1 MKLGVLWRNLGNS
14 SVYYPRLAKV
24 TGGATASILFCQL
37 FHWQSQLSHPDQW
50 VKKTLD
56 EIEKETGLSR
66 LEQEWARS
74 QLIKRS
80 LLKERFVKGHS
91 DTLEFWPDIDN
102 LEQRLNNFY
111 QENYNNP
118 AFFAKDEMPLQEP
131 NLSEL
136 PLENNLNS
144 VPSQLTT
151 EALVEVVVPREET
164 RENPNYSPKKYTS
177 PAYSF
182 THLSEERLEES
193 PTPSRM
199 VKTDKFFP
207 VRRQPVAVKVTPHY
221 QFNGPWESP
230 EQFEEFQRALL
241 EHFKQQG
248 VDNPGGWVFRIIDG
262 MTKGLVSPFWDEFV
276 AGMPLGQSQKVQR
289 DWEIEPGIP
298 YPAFEEER
306 TQYYLQKGEPL
317 EVAVSRARSDLRN
330 PVLGQD
336 LWEGFLRKCDR
347 MADEAIKAK
356 QLGLKTPY
364 LPPSFTHKP
373 QVTKQGVINKLSEIT
388 PQLSLSS
395 SSDSAINQSLEQEN
409 VEDDPSKIP
418 YNVPPLAALQEAYKT
433 PMGRTLVKRQIAEH
447 PEWGYGIVDGK
458 VVDVL
463 PF

>member
-14 SVYYPRLAKV
+14 TVYYPKLAKV

-50 VKKTLD
+50 VKTTLD

-74 QLIKRS
+74 QLIERS

-91 DTLEFWPDIDN
+91 DTLEFWPDIDA
-102 LEQRLNNFY
+102 LEQRLNDFSQDNDY
-111 QENYNNP
+111 I
-118 AFFAKDEMPLQEP
+118 AACTAKDEMPLQEP
-131 NLSEL
+131 HLSEL

-144 VPSQLTT
+144 VPSPLTT
-151 EALVEVVVPREET
+151 EALVEVVIPREET
-164 RENPNYSPKKYTS
+164 RKNPSYSPKNYTS
-177 PAYSF
+177 PANSF
-182 THLSEERLEES
+182 AHLPGERLEES
-193 PTPSRM
+193 STPSRM

-221 QFNGPWESP
+221 QFSGPWESP

-248 VDNPGGWVFRIIDG
+248 VDNPGGWVFRIVDG

-330 PVLGQD
+330 PVLGKD

-356 QLGLKTPY
+356 QLGVTTPY
-364 LPPSFTHKP
+364 LPPSFTPKP
-373 QVTKQGVINKLSEIT
+373 QVTKQGVFNKFSEIT

-395 SSDSAINQSLEQEN
+395 SSNSSIDQSLEQEN
-409 VEDDPSKIP
+409 IEKEPLNSPS
-418 YNVPPLAALQEAYKT
+418 NAPPISALQEAYKT

-447 PEWGYGIVDGK
+447 PEWGYGIVDGQ

>member
-1 MKLGVLWRNLGNS
+1 
-14 SVYYPRLAKV
+14 
-24 TGGATASILFCQL
+24 
-37 FHWQSQLSHPDQW
+37 
-50 VKKTLD
+50 
-56 EIEKETGLSR
+56 
-66 LEQEWARS
+66 
-74 QLIKRS
+74 
-80 LLKERFVKGHS
+80 
-91 DTLEFWPDIDN
+91 
-102 LEQRLNNFY
+102 
-111 QENYNNP
+111 
-118 AFFAKDEMPLQEP
+118 
-131 NLSEL
+131 
-136 PLENNLNS
+136 
-144 VPSQLTT
+144 
-151 EALVEVVVPREET
+151 
-164 RENPNYSPKKYTS
+164 
-177 PAYSF
+177 
-182 THLSEERLEES
+182 
-193 PTPSRM
+193 M

-221 QFNGPWESP
+221 QFSGPWESP
-230 EQFEEFQRALL
+230 EQFEEFQRSLL

-276 AGMPLGQSQKVQR
+276 AGIPLGQSQKIQR

-373 QVTKQGVINKLSEIT
+373 QVTKQSVINKLSEIT

-395 SSDSAINQSLEQEN
+395 SSDSPINQSLEQEN

-418 YNVPPLAALQEAYKT
+418 SNVPPLAALQEAYKT
-433 PMGRTLVKRQIAEH
+433 PMGRTLVKKQIAEH
-447 PEWGYGIVDGK
+447 PEWGYGIIDGK